1 MLLERRWTS
10 MFKLF
15 EGKVRLEVKA
25 ASPFDEVFLIDGGYN
40 RVAKGV
46 GGLVAD
52 DLEPGLYKLKFKAG
66 NNVVEMSK
74 VFNQE
79 LVKVEGPPIELASSP
94 LPPEDLAPSP
104 TPALR
109 RNTTSRGA
117 ADARASRSPK
127 PRKRKWRG
135 AGSELFF

>member
-15 EGKVRLEVKA
+15 DGKVRLEVKA
-25 ASPFDEVFLIDGGYN
+25 ASPFDEVFLIDGSYN

-46 GGLVAD
+46 GCLVAD

-79 LVKVEGPPIELASSP
+79 LVKVEGPPIELASP

-104 TPALR
+104 TPARTPAGRGR
-109 RNTTSRGA
+109 RITRGA
-117 ADARASRSPK
+117 AEKA
-127 PRKRKWRG
+127 
-135 AGSELFF
+135 EV